1 MNTLFQTQWLMT
13 KNLLLEGKDL
23 RFNQDG
29 SENLNKLHIMEMLF
43 DTCRDLTMKKMLISE
58 NVNLA
63 TMNKFILPVM
73 RYIFPTLIANE
84 IIGVQV
90 LKDVKGDII
99 NNKDETISIEAKSR
113 KLAARWTFEAAY
125 DGDRSKLKDENG
137 NKLLDIEEEMMAAL
151 AQEVVAEI
159 DQEHIYF
166 LKKVAKK
173 RTFETVDL
181 VELKWDHNK
190 ASSLLVSLMDIEMN
204 RIETAL
210 GKPHE
215 GKGFWCIVSPT
226 TLTILQASTTSAFAR
241 TIEGVFKAPTNIKF
255 VGILNKTTKVYVNPY
270 AADSSPVLI
279 GYKESETDAAAIY
292 SPYDILHF
300 SDVIIDPQTFEPV
313 VGFDTKGNLYEQENI
328 ADYLGMVG
336 IDTGC
341 RPSF

>member
-29 SENLNKLHIMEMLF
+29 SENLNKLHVMGMLF
-43 DTCRDLTMKKMLISE
+43 VNYRDLTMKKMLVGE

-63 TMNKFILPVM
+63 TMNKFILPVV
-73 RYIFPTLIANE
+73 RRVSPTLIANE

-90 LKDVKGDII
+90 LKDIKGDII
-99 NNKDETISIEAKSR
+99 NNNGETISIEALTSV
-113 KLAARWTFEAAY
+113 LAARWTLEAAY
-125 DGDRSKLKDENG
+125 DGDSGELKDANG
-137 NKLLDIEEEMMAAL
+137 NKLDVEAEMMAAL
-151 AQEVVAEI
+151 AQEVVSEI
-159 DQEHIYF
+159 DQKHIYF
-166 LKKVAKK
+166 LINVAKK

-241 TIEGVFKAPTNIKF
+241 TIEGVFKAPTNITF

-279 GYKESETDAAAIY
+279 GYKGSETDAAAIY
-292 SPYDILHF
+292 SPYNILHP
-300 SDVIIDPQTFEPV
+300 SDVIVDPYTFEPV
-313 VGFDTKGNLYEQENI
+313 VVFDTKGNLYEQENI

-336 IDTGC
+336 IA
-341 RPSF
+341 SF